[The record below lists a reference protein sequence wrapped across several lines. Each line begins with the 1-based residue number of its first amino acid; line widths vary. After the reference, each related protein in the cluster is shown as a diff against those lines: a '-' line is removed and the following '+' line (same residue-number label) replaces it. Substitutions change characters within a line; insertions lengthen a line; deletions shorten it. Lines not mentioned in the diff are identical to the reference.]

1 MPDNV
6 LDALEKA
13 SQVHAWHSAVNTVN
27 IARTHNSNIS
37 NNNQVPEPL
46 NVTCNHTRLIVTST
60 LTLTLAAIRIQIP

>member
-37 NNNQVPEPL
+37 NNNQVPL

>member
-27 IARTHNSNIS
+27 IARTHNSNSNS
-37 NNNQVPEPL
+37 NNKQVPEPL
-46 NVTCNHTRLIVTST
+46 NVTCNQTRLVVTST
-60 LTLTLAAIRIQIP
+60 LTSYF

>member
-27 IARTHNSNIS
+27 IARTHNSNS
-37 NNNQVPEPL
+37 NNSNNNNQVPEPL
-46 NVTCNHTRLIVTST
+46 NVTCNL
-60 LTLTLAAIRIQIP
+60 

>member
-27 IARTHNSNIS
+27 IARTHNSNS

-46 NVTCNHTRLIVTST
+46 NVTCNHTTRLIVTST
-60 LTLTLAAIRIQIP
+60 LTSYC